1 MQHQKNLNLDRLT
14 VRKVVLF
21 RMRKFVNITQ
31 IERNVSGQYNRQKST
46 PHTKCYFMYTIEE
59 AFSTTHISTFNR
71 KRSTW
76 ADKVLTVK
84 HIIDKYWYSSVL

>member
-1 MQHQKNLNLDRLT
+1 
-14 VRKVVLF
+14 
-21 RMRKFVNITQ
+21 MRKFVNITQ

-46 PHTKCYFMYTIEE
+46 PRTKCYFMYTIDE

-84 HIIDKYWYSSVL
+84 HIIDKYWYSTVL